1 MRIISGQHKG
11 RKISA
16 PKQLPIRPTTDM
28 AKEALF
34 NIINNQYYLDEISV
48 LDLFSG
54 SGNISYEF
62 ASRGVNAITAV
73 EIHAGCTQFIS
84 EMAEK
89 LDMPIEVI
97 KSDVFA
103 YLQKTPKKFNII
115 FADPPYALPIV
126 EFQQIAQMAFQKELV
141 LEGGILVI
149 EHEKH
154 MDLSETPNF
163 REARRYGSSVFSFFE
178 K

>member
-1 MRIISGQHKG
+1 
-11 RKISA
+11 
-16 PKQLPIRPTTDM
+16 M

-73 EIHAGCTQFIS
+73 EIHAGCTQFIT
-84 EMAEK
+84 EVAEK
-89 LDMPIEVI
+89 LEMPIEVI
-97 KSDVFA
+97 KSDVYT
-103 YLQKTPKKFNII
+103 YLQKTPKKFDII
-115 FADPPYALPIV
+115 FADPPYALTLE
-126 EFQQIAQMAFQKELV
+126 EFQQIAKLVFEKELV
-141 LEGGILVI
+141 SEGGVLVI

-154 MDLSETPNF
+154 MDLSQTPKF

>member
-1 MRIISGQHKG
+1 
-11 RKISA
+11 
-16 PKQLPIRPTTDM
+16 
-28 AKEALF
+28 
-34 NIINNQYYLDEISV
+34 LDEVSV

-73 EIHAGCTQFIS
+73 EIHAGCTQFIT
-84 EMAEK
+84 EVAEK
-89 LDMPIEVI
+89 LEMPIEVI
-97 KSDVFA
+97 KSDVYT
-103 YLQKTPKKFNII
+103 YLQKTPKKFDII
-115 FADPPYALPIV
+115 FADPPYALPLE
-126 EFQQIAQMAFQKELV
+126 EFQQITKLVFEKELI
-141 LEGGILVI
+141 LEGGVLVI

>member
-11 RKISA
+11 RKITA

-34 NIINNQYYLDEISV
+34 NIVNNQYYLDEIKV
-48 LDLFSG
+48 LDLFAG

-62 ASRGVNAITAV
+62 ASRGALDITAV

-84 EMAEK
+84 EVAEK
-89 LDMPIEVI
+89 LEMPIQVI
-97 KSDVFA
+97 KSDVFT
-103 YLQKTPKKFNII
+103 YLGNGTNKFDFI
-115 FADPPYALPIV
+115 FADPPYALPIE
-126 EFQQIAQMAFQKELV
+126 EFKQIAHLVFEREL
-141 LEGGILVI
+141 LTEEGVLVI

-154 MDLSETPNF
+154 MDLSQTEQF
-163 REARRYGSSVFSFFE
+163 RDSRRYGSSVFSFF
-178 K
+178 KK